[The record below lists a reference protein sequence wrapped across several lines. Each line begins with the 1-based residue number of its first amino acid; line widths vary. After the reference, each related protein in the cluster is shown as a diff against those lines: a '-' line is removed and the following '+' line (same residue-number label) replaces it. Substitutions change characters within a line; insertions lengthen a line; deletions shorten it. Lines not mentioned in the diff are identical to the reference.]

1 MIRYMGVATLSLA
14 LAGCDMI
21 GAAFATRS
29 EKVNAAFPL
38 PEELITAQ
46 NILFGSTQDAKST
59 PTPLKTQYAQLL
71 DVRALSCSSAVLL
84 SRFDTPADIKQK
96 ISDTTCFRE
105 QNAKLIEWVGM
116 QRAILALQKPALVP
130 FAALPARTVVA
141 SPGEPTVGVIVAADA
156 NVAILKGNQ
165 SKLTAIQLPSGKVI
179 NAFTGPEQAYRQ
191 GMLSPNGRVLAMP
204 VSNNALKFLD
214 VESGSTL
221 WSTDKYTDVTAWL
234 PAVDA
239 TLLAQKGNGA
249 PMLLDHRSAAFEAYP
264 VAISRLT
271 WAVPIGGGETRQAVG
286 DNYNAALLE
295 HSRGADGTLKVNA
308 IKQWRLAPP
317 GVTSSAPLSMANG
330 KKLVYVAMRD
340 LAWLD
345 LESGA
350 QGAWNVGA
358 IGAHGFSKVS
368 ETGIYLDT
376 ASGPAARTARLL
388 DIEQATIAGVQ
399 GGEPNEGLL
408 MPLTPRQGYIRR
420 GSSATVI
427 GSTAVAEGEA
437 QPLEKVLS
445 EANLAQ
451 QLAKLNSESFE
462 GRPQPGTA
470 AAVNAAA
477 AGHASLPGAGSAG
490 GRLAAPGIPPDAQV
504 SVIGVYEPNRGATR
518 TPGNRIAHPIDVNV
532 APSKIPLVLALSSY
546 EPVQWRIR
554 SNGRPIAAVLLSSYY
569 PSTVTGVQGNVIVIG
584 QQYAYKIDSPEYAR
598 LKASIARYAPNPV
611 RLFQGAYTGS
621 SFMVPA
627 N

>member
-1 MIRYMGVATLSLA
+1 MRYMCVATLSLA

-21 GAAFATRS
+21 GFAFATRT

-46 NILFGSTQDAKST
+46 NILFGSAQGAKSA
-59 PTPLKTQYAQLL
+59 PMPLKTQYAQLL
-71 DVRALSCSSAVLL
+71 DVRALSCSSTVLL

-96 ISDTTCFRE
+96 IPDTTCFRE
-105 QNAKLIEWVGM
+105 QDAKLIEWVGM

-141 SPGEPTVGVIVAADA
+141 SPGEPTVGVIVAAGA

-204 VSNNALKFLD
+204 VSNNALKLLD

-221 WSTDKYTDVTAWL
+221 WSTDKYTEVTAWL
-234 PAVDA
+234 PAIDA

-249 PMLLDHRSAAFEAYP
+249 PMLLDHRSASFEAYP

-271 WAVPIGGGETRQAVG
+271 WAVPIGGTETRHAVG

-295 HSRGADGTLKVNA
+295 HSRGADGTLNVNA

-376 ASGPAARTARLL
+376 AGPTPRAARLL

-399 GGEPNEGLL
+399 GGELNEGML

-427 GSTAVAEGEA
+427 GNTAVAEGEA
-437 QPLEKVLS
+437 QPVEKVLS

-451 QLAKLNSESFE
+451 QPAKLNSESFE

-470 AAVNAAA
+470 AAANAAA
-477 AGHASLPGAGSAG
+477 AGHASLPAIGGAG
-490 GRLAAPGIPPDAQV
+490 GRVAAPGIPPDAQV
-504 SVIGVYEPNRGATR
+504 SVIGVYEPNRSATR
-518 TPGNRIAHPIDVNV
+518 TAGNRVAHPIDVNV
-532 APSKIPLVLALSSY
+532 APSKVPLVLALSSY
-546 EPVQWRIR
+546 ESVQWRIR
-554 SNGRPIAAVLLSSYY
+554 SNGRPIAGVLLSSYH
-569 PSTVTGVQGNVIVIG
+569 PSIVAGVQGNVIVIG
-584 QQYAYKIDSPEYAR
+584 QQYAYKIDS

-627 N
+627 S